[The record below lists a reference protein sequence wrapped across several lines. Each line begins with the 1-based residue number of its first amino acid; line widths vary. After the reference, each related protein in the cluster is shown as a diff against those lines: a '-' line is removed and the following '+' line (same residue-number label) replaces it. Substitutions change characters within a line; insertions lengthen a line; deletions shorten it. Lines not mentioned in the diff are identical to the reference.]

1 MSRLVP
7 ILIFNFLVLPL
18 WAQQPVG
25 VVAQGNAEKFEF
37 RAGTDDALFVT
48 DSLSGKARRNLER
61 LQVKKTKAEAKLA
74 RLNPQRRAAMLQ
86 SQAKHKLDSLTL
98 ISNPN
103 AWVAQTDSL
112 NPNQQISS
120 YHLKLD
126 SLSGK
131 LSSKMDS
138 LARLPNPNQF
148 AIKSLDSLRTRL
160 DSVRANL
167 PISKINNAQVAVNGR
182 VGYLTAKA
190 DAWEAKVNQKL
201 ALFNQNGANVGNVN
215 LPGANNVSLPS
226 LPVGEMPGLSFP
238 VTPGLEL
245 PSNQL
250 PDLSLPQGE
259 LPDVNVP
266 QASVPGLQTG
276 KFGEI
281 SQPLSVAGGAVGD
294 IKKIR
299 EGNMEELQHVPETLE
314 KKLLELDEMEGLE
327 KEMTESME
335 QAERLRKWKSDPNY
349 ARELAVMQAKE
360 QMGDHFAGRAEEL
373 KAAMQQLNKLKAK
386 KKDAEGVVDLFKPN
400 RNDLK
405 GKPFR
410 DRLLPGLSLQFQNST
425 NQWFDF
431 NLYLGYRISGKITAG
446 AGWVER
452 ISENLKEWEYH
463 PEERAYGPRAFGE
476 FKIKGGLHARAEA
489 EYLNAQVTSPYLK
502 QQDVTGRAWVW
513 SYFAG
518 MKQSFNYSK
527 SLKGNVQVM
536 YNLYNPE
543 KRSPYVSRLNVRIGI
558 EIPMKKP
565 AAEKITTH

>member
-1 MSRLVP
+1 
-7 ILIFNFLVLPL
+7 
-18 WAQQPVG
+18 
-25 VVAQGNAEKFEF
+25 
-37 RAGTDDALFVT
+37 
-48 DSLSGKARRNLER
+48 
-61 LQVKKTKAEAKLA
+61 
-74 RLNPQRRAAMLQ
+74 
-86 SQAKHKLDSLTL
+86 
-98 ISNPN
+98 
-103 AWVAQTDSL
+103 
-112 NPNQQISS
+112 
-120 YHLKLD
+120 
-126 SLSGK
+126 
-131 LSSKMDS
+131 
-138 LARLPNPNQF
+138 
-148 AIKSLDSLRTRL
+148 
-160 DSVRANL
+160 
-167 PISKINNAQVAVNGR
+167 
-182 VGYLTAKA
+182 
-190 DAWEAKVNQKL
+190 
-201 ALFNQNGANVGNVN
+201 
-215 LPGANNVSLPS
+215 
-226 LPVGEMPGLSFP
+226 
-238 VTPGLEL
+238 
-245 PSNQL
+245 
-250 PDLSLPQGE
+250 
-259 LPDVNVP
+259 
-266 QASVPGLQTG
+266 
-276 KFGEI
+276 
-281 SQPLSVAGGAVGD
+281 
-294 IKKIR
+294 
-299 EGNMEELQHVPETLE
+299 
-314 KKLLELDEMEGLE
+314 
-327 KEMTESME
+327 E

-386 KKDAEGVVDLFKPN
+386 KTDAEGVVDLFKPN

-527 SLKGNVQVM
+527 SLKGNVQMM